1 MVMIRVTAIVRQ
13 AHCQARRA
21 TSAGERTLMASGS
34 TARIDYDHTDCWNNP
49 SGGSRTQFAVTRDWS
64 GEEKGD
70 TEWTQIELQ

>member
-1 MVMIRVTAIVRQ
+1 
-13 AHCQARRA
+13 
-21 TSAGERTLMASGS
+21 MASGS